1 MDGNKKKIS
10 GRRKKIEFSNWRK
23 ANALASRLGPGL
35 KNLTKHEVRLKP
47 TTTFFRQL
55 KL

>member
-1 MDGNKKKIS
+1 MDGNKNKLLREEKKV
-10 GRRKKIEFSNWRK
+10 EFSNWGK

-47 TTTFFRQL
+47 TSTFYRRL
-55 KL
+55 KF